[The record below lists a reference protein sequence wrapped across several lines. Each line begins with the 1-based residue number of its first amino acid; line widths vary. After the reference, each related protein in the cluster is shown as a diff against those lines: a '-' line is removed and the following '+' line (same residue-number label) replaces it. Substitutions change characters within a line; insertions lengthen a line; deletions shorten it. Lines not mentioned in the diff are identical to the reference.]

1 VKAVFEVKEVVQDWS
16 PPFQKKV
23 NVKNVEVKI
32 GDSFELNEK
41 GSPIFKLIKLD
52 GNKALVEHD
61 RSYSTKGHEHV
72 ESRQVWIDREE
83 SKSFCALWGSNGNTK
98 SLLLRDLVE

>member
-1 VKAVFEVKEVVQDWS
+1 MKAVFEVKEVVQDWS

-23 NVKNVEVKI
+23 NVKNVEVNL
-32 GDSFELNEK
+32 GEGFELNEK
-41 GSPIFKLIKLD
+41 GIPIFKLIKLD

-72 ESRQVWIDREE
+72 ESRQVWVDKEE
-83 SKSFCALWGSNGNTK
+83 AKSFCALWSSNGITK
-98 SLLLRDLVE
+98 SLLLIELIE